1 MRKSGGRSKKDKV
14 GTPSSDSQPNSPSSP
29 NTAFK
34 PRPGSHKPEQI
45 SPHTPKPEQVSPLKP
60 KHEQISPLKPKPE
73 QVSPHKP
80 KHEQVSPLKP
90 KPEQV
95 SPYKPKH
102 EQVSP
107 HKPKPEQI
115 SPLKPKPGQISSLKP
130 EPKPE
135 PDSSN
140 EHVTIASRQLKLV
153 YEHDIRLGEM
163 PINCSFRVL
172 RDLVKKKFP
181 MSNSVLIKYRDDDG
195 DLVTITSTE
204 ELRFAESTVDKAY
217 SIGTLKLNIIEV
229 SPEMEPRL
237 LDEREEKEKPLD
249 CVLDEKNGTTESKK
263 VVENVEVDDW
273 LYEFAQLFRS
283 YVGINEAIDFHE
295 LGTEFCSEALED
307 IVTCDEAQDLFYKA
321 EFKFQEVA
329 ALAFFNWGNVDMC
342 AARKFVKLD
351 ENENEVL
358 VMKESEFD
366 FVKEKYYLAREKYER
381 AVVIKP
387 DFYEGL
393 LAIGQQQFELAK
405 LHWSF
410 GLVNKMD
417 LGKETLRLFDVA
429 EEKMMAASDMWE
441 RLEEGKLGVQGSVGM
456 RSQINLFWGNML
468 FERSQVEFK
477 LGMRDWKR
485 KLNASVERFKIAG
498 ASADDV
504 STILKKHYSN
514 ARDGEVKG
522 SPRTQ
527 NVIKMMK

>member
-1 MRKSGGRSKKDKV
+1 MRKSGGRRKKDKV
-14 GTPSSDSQPNSPSSP
+14 GSPNSGSQPNSPSSP
-29 NTAFK
+29 KSTAFD
-34 PRPGSHKPEQI
+34 PRPSPKKPEQN
-45 SPHTPKPEQVSPLKP
+45 SPLKP
-60 KHEQISPLKPKPE
+60 ES
-73 QVSPHKP
+73 
-80 KHEQVSPLKP
+80 
-90 KPEQV
+90 
-95 SPYKPKH
+95 
-102 EQVSP
+102 
-107 HKPKPEQI
+107 
-115 SPLKPKPGQISSLKP
+115 
-130 EPKPE
+130 KPE
-135 PDSSN
+135 PDSLN
-140 EHVTIASRQLKLV
+140 EHVTAASRQLKLA
-153 YEHDIRLGEM
+153 YDHDIRLAQM
-163 PINCSFRVL
+163 PINCSFREL

-181 MSNSVLIKYRDDDG
+181 MSNSVLIKYKDNDG

-204 ELRFAESTVDKAY
+204 ELRLAESTVDNTF
-217 SIGTLKLNIIEV
+217 SIGILKLNIIEV
-229 SPEMEPRL
+229 SPEQEPWVL
-237 LDEREEKEKPLD
+237 EEGEEQEKHID
-249 CVLDEKNGTTESKK
+249 CVLDEKKATTECKK

-273 LYEFAQLFRS
+273 LYEFAQLFS
-283 YVGINEAIDFHE
+283 SHVGASQSIDFRE

-307 IVTCDEAQDLFYKA
+307 IVTFDEAQDLFYKA

-351 ENENEVL
+351 ENENEVV

-441 RLEEGKLGVQGSVGM
+441 RLEEGKLGGQGSGM

-485 KLNASVERFKIAG
+485 KLDASVERFKIAG
-498 ASADDV
+498 ASPDDV
-504 STILKKHYSN
+504 STVLKKHCSNGN
-514 ARDGEVKG
+514 ARDGDVKG

-527 NVIKMMK
+527 NVVKMMK